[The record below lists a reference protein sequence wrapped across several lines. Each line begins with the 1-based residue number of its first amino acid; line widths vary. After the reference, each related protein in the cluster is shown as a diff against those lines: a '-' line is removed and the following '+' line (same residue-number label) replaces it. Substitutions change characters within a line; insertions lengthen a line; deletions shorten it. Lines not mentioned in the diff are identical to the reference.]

1 MRLRRE
7 DNNNPWMAYT
17 DLGVALVSL
26 FILAFVAMATLKE
39 QKAEDLTRTE
49 EEVLSCQEEMRKI
62 ASERNALLSKSLHT
76 SIEAGLIALEDG
88 KIQIQASFLFPING
102 ADLTPEGVRVIQGIS
117 KGLLDVIG
125 ESDVIMVSGFTDDTP
140 VKSATYTNWNLSTE
154 RAVNVVKTLIKQGF
168 PADRLFAAGF
178 GEYQPKY
185 PNDSEEHR
193 RLNRRVE
200 IGVTP
205 LQKMDDSVPA
215 KNDASKK
222 DGSAKKN
229 VSAKKGK

>member
-7 DNNNPWMAYT
+7 EGSNPWMAYT
-17 DLGVALVSL
+17 DLGIALVSL

-62 ASERNALLSKSLHT
+62 AAERNALLAKSLQT

-88 KIQIQASFLFPING
+88 KIQIQASFLFPTNG
-102 ADLTPEGVRVIQGIS
+102 AKLTTEGEGVIKGIS
-117 KGLLDVIG
+117 KGLLDALDTG
-125 ESDVIMVSGFTDDTP
+125 DVIMVSGFTDDIPFSGST
-140 VKSATYTNWNLSTE
+140 TYTNWNLSTE
-154 RAVNVVKTLIKQGF
+154 RAVNVVKTLIKEGF
-168 PADRLFAAGF
+168 PSDRLFAAGF
-178 GEYQPKY
+178 GEFQPKY
-185 PNDSEEHR
+185 PNDTEEHR

-205 LQKMDDSVPA
+205 LRL
-215 KNDASKK
+215 
-222 DGSAKKN
+222 GSTR
-229 VSAKKGK
+229 

>member
-1 MRLRRE
+1 MRFRKDE
-7 DNNNPWMAYT
+7 NNNPWMAYT
-17 DLGVALVSL
+17 DLGIALVSL

-62 ASERNALLSKSLHT
+62 AAERNALLSKSLQT

-102 ADLTPEGVRVIQGIS
+102 ADLTPEGVGVIKGIS
-117 KGLLDVIG
+117 KGLLEALDTT
-125 ESDVIMVSGFTDDTP
+125 DVIMVSGFTDDTP
-140 VKSATYTNWNLSTE
+140 VKSKTYTNWNLSTE
-154 RAVNVVKTLIKQGF
+154 RAVNVVKTLIKEGF
-168 PADRLFAAGF
+168 PPERLFAAGF
-178 GEYQPKY
+178 GEHQPKY

-205 LQKMDDSVPA
+205 LQMME
-215 KNDASKK
+215 KK
-222 DGSAKKN
+222 
-229 VSAKKGK
+229 

>member
-7 DNNNPWMAYT
+7 EGSNPWMAYT
-17 DLGVALVSL
+17 DLGIALVSL

-62 ASERNALLSKSLHT
+62 AAERNALLAKSLQT

-88 KIQIQASFLFPING
+88 KIQIQASFLFPTNG
-102 ADLTPEGVRVIQGIS
+102 AKLTTEGEGVIKGIS
-117 KGLLDVIG
+117 KSLLDALDTG
-125 ESDVIMVSGFTDDTP
+125 DVIMVSGFTDDIPFSGST
-140 VKSATYTNWNLSTE
+140 TYTNWNLSTE
-154 RAVNVVKTLIKQGF
+154 RAVNVVKMLIKEGF
-168 PADRLFAAGF
+168 PSDRIFAAGF
-178 GEYQPKY
+178 GEFQPKY
-185 PNDSEEHR
+185 PNDTEEHR

-205 LQKMDDSVPA
+205 LRL
-215 KNDASKK
+215 
-222 DGSAKKN
+222 GSAR
-229 VSAKKGK
+229 

>member
-7 DNNNPWMAYT
+7 EGSNPWMAYT
-17 DLGVALVSL
+17 DLGIALVSL

-62 ASERNALLSKSLHT
+62 AAERNALLAKSLQT

-88 KIQIQASFLFPING
+88 KIQIQASFLFPTNG
-102 ADLTPEGVRVIQGIS
+102 ANLTQEGIGVIKGIS
-117 KGLLDVIG
+117 KGLLDALDTG
-125 ESDVIMVSGFTDDTP
+125 DVIMVSGFTDDIPFSGST
-140 VKSATYTNWNLSTE
+140 TYTNWNLSTE
-154 RAVNVVKTLIKQGF
+154 RAVNVVKTLIKEGF
-168 PADRLFAAGF
+168 PSDRLFAAGF
-178 GEYQPKY
+178 GEFQPKY
-185 PNDSEEHR
+185 PNDTEEHR

-205 LQKMDDSVPA
+205 LRL
-215 KNDASKK
+215 
-222 DGSAKKN
+222 GSTR
-229 VSAKKGK
+229 

>member
-7 DNNNPWMAYT
+7 EGSNPWMAYT
-17 DLGVALVSL
+17 DLGIALVSL

-62 ASERNALLSKSLHT
+62 AAERNALLAKSLQT

-88 KIQIQASFLFPING
+88 KIQIQASFLFPTNG
-102 ADLTPEGVRVIQGIS
+102 AKLTTEGEGVIKGIS
-117 KGLLDVIG
+117 KGLLDALDTG
-125 ESDVIMVSGFTDDTP
+125 DVIMVSGFTDDIPFSGST
-140 VKSATYTNWNLSTE
+140 TYTNWNLSTE
-154 RAVNVVKTLIKQGF
+154 RAVNVVKMLIKEGF
-168 PADRLFAAGF
+168 PSDRIFAAGF
-178 GEYQPKY
+178 GEFQPKY
-185 PNDSEEHR
+185 PNDTEEHR

-205 LQKMDDSVPA
+205 LRLENA
-215 KNDASKK
+215 H
-222 DGSAKKN
+222 
-229 VSAKKGK
+229 

>member
-7 DNNNPWMAYT
+7 EGSNPWMAYT
-17 DLGVALVSL
+17 DLGIALVSL

-62 ASERNALLSKSLHT
+62 AAERNALLAKSLQT

-88 KIQIQASFLFPING
+88 KIQIQASFLFPTNG
-102 ADLTPEGVRVIQGIS
+102 AKLTTEGEGVIKGIS
-117 KGLLDVIG
+117 KGLLDALDTG
-125 ESDVIMVSGFTDDTP
+125 DVIMVSGFTDDIPFSGST
-140 VKSATYTNWNLSTE
+140 TYTNWNLSTE
-154 RAVNVVKTLIKQGF
+154 RAVNVVKTLIKEGF
-168 PADRLFAAGF
+168 PADRIFAAGF
-178 GEYQPKY
+178 GEFQPKY
-185 PNDSEEHR
+185 PNDTEEHR

-205 LQKMDDSVPA
+205 LRLENKR
-215 KNDASKK
+215 
-222 DGSAKKN
+222 
-229 VSAKKGK
+229 

>member
-1 MRLRRE
+1 MRFKRDE
-7 DNNNPWMAYT
+7 NSNPWMAYT

-62 ASERNALLSKSLHT
+62 AAERNALLSKSLQT
-76 SIEAGLIALEDG
+76 SIEAGLIALEGG
-88 KIQIQASFLFPING
+88 KIQIQAQFLFPING
-102 ADLTPEGVRVIQGIS
+102 ADLTQEGVGVIRGIS
-117 KGLLDVIG
+117 KGLLEAMD
-125 ESDVIMVSGFTDDTP
+125 STDVIMVSGFTDDTP
-140 VKSATYTNWNLSTE
+140 IKSSTYTNWNLSTE
-154 RAVNVVKTLIKQGF
+154 RAVNVVKTLIKEGF
-168 PADRLFAAGF
+168 PPERLFAAGF
-178 GEYQPKY
+178 GEHQPKY

-205 LQKMDDSVPA
+205 LQMIEKT
-215 KNDASKK
+215 N
-222 DGSAKKN
+222 
-229 VSAKKGK
+229 

>member
-7 DNNNPWMAYT
+7 EGSNPWMAYT
-17 DLGVALVSL
+17 DLGIALVSL

-62 ASERNALLSKSLHT
+62 AAERNALLAKSLQT

-88 KIQIQASFLFPING
+88 KIQIQASFLFPTNG
-102 ADLTPEGVRVIQGIS
+102 AKLTTEGEGVIKGIS
-117 KGLLDVIG
+117 KGLLDALDTG
-125 ESDVIMVSGFTDDTP
+125 DVIMVSGFTDDIPFSGST
-140 VKSATYTNWNLSTE
+140 TYTNWNLSTE
-154 RAVNVVKTLIKQGF
+154 RAVNVVKMLIKEGF
-168 PADRLFAAGF
+168 PSDRIFAAGF
-178 GEYQPKY
+178 GEFQPKY
-185 PNDSEEHR
+185 PNDTEEHR

-205 LQKMDDSVPA
+205 LRLEKH
-215 KNDASKK
+215 
-222 DGSAKKN
+222 
-229 VSAKKGK
+229 

>member
-1 MRLRRE
+1 MRFRKDE
-7 DNNNPWMAYT
+7 NSNPWMAYT
-17 DLGVALVSL
+17 DLGIALVSL

-62 ASERNALLSKSLHT
+62 AAERNALLSKSLQT

-102 ADLTPEGVRVIQGIS
+102 ADLTQEGVGVIRGIS
-117 KGLLDVIG
+117 KGLLEALD
-125 ESDVIMVSGFTDDTP
+125 STDVIMVSGFTDDTP
-140 VKSATYTNWNLSTE
+140 VKSKTYTNWNLSTE
-154 RAVNVVKTLIKQGF
+154 RAVNVVKTLIKEGF
-168 PADRLFAAGF
+168 PPERLFAAGF
-178 GEYQPKY
+178 GEHQPKY

-205 LQKMDDSVPA
+205 LQMMD
-215 KNDASKK
+215 KK
-222 DGSAKKN
+222 
-229 VSAKKGK
+229 

>member
-7 DNNNPWMAYT
+7 EGNNPWMAYT
-17 DLGVALVSL
+17 DLGIALVSL

-62 ASERNALLSKSLHT
+62 AAERNALLAKSLQT

-88 KIQIQASFLFPING
+88 KIQIQASFLFPTNG
-102 ADLTPEGVRVIQGIS
+102 AKLTTEGEGVIRGIS
-117 KGLLDVIG
+117 KGLLDALDTG
-125 ESDVIMVSGFTDDTP
+125 DVIMVSGFTDDIPFSGST
-140 VKSATYTNWNLSTE
+140 TYTNWNLSTE
-154 RAVNVVKTLIKQGF
+154 RAVNVVKMLIKEGF
-168 PADRLFAAGF
+168 PSDRIFAAGF
-178 GEYQPKY
+178 GEFQPKY
-185 PNDSEEHR
+185 PNDTEEHR

-205 LQKMDDSVPA
+205 LRLESRH
-215 KNDASKK
+215 
-222 DGSAKKN
+222 
-229 VSAKKGK
+229 

>member
-1 MRLRRE
+1 MRFKQD
-7 DNNNPWMAYT
+7 DNRNPWMAYT

-49 EEVLSCQEEMRKI
+49 EEVLSCQEQMRKI
-62 ASERNALLSKSLHT
+62 AAERNALLSKSLQT

-88 KIQIQASFLFPING
+88 KIQIQASFLFPLNG
-102 ADLTPEGVRVIQGIS
+102 ANLTPEGVSVIQGIS
-117 KGLLDVIG
+117 KGLLDALDTG
-125 ESDVIMVSGFTDDTP
+125 DVIMVSGFTDDTP
-140 VKSATYTNWNLSTE
+140 VKSSTYTNWHLSSE
-154 RAVNVVKTLIKQGF
+154 RAVNVVKALVAQGF
-168 PADRLFAAGF
+168 PPDRLFAAGF
-178 GEYQPKY
+178 GEHQPKY

-205 LQKMDDSVPA
+205 LQSNNIEKQ
-215 KNDASKK
+215 
-222 DGSAKKN
+222 SAK
-229 VSAKKGK
+229 VEGAR

>member
-1 MRLRRE
+1 MRFRKDE
-7 DNNNPWMAYT
+7 NNNPWMAYT
-17 DLGVALVSL
+17 DLGIALVSL

-62 ASERNALLSKSLHT
+62 AAERNALLSKSLQT

-102 ADLTPEGVRVIQGIS
+102 ADLTNEGVGVIRGIS
-117 KGLLDVIG
+117 KGLLEALD
-125 ESDVIMVSGFTDDTP
+125 STDVIMVSGFTDDTP
-140 VKSATYTNWNLSTE
+140 VKSKTYTNWNLSTE
-154 RAVNVVKTLIKQGF
+154 RAVNVVKTLIKEGF
-168 PADRLFAAGF
+168 PPERLFAAGF
-178 GEYQPKY
+178 GEHQPKY

-205 LQKMDDSVPA
+205 LQMKD
-215 KNDASKK
+215 KK
-222 DGSAKKN
+222 
-229 VSAKKGK
+229 

>member
-7 DNNNPWMAYT
+7 EGNNPWMAYT
-17 DLGVALVSL
+17 DLGIALVSL

-62 ASERNALLSKSLHT
+62 AAERNALLAKSLQT

-88 KIQIQASFLFPING
+88 KIQIQASFLFPTNG
-102 ADLTPEGVRVIQGIS
+102 AKLTTEGEGVIKGIS
-117 KGLLDVIG
+117 KGLLDALDTG
-125 ESDVIMVSGFTDDTP
+125 DVIMVSGFTDDIPFSGST
-140 VKSATYTNWNLSTE
+140 TYTNWNLSTE
-154 RAVNVVKTLIKQGF
+154 RAVNVVKMLIKEGF
-168 PADRLFAAGF
+168 PSDRIFAAGF
-178 GEYQPKY
+178 GEFQPKY
-185 PNDSEEHR
+185 PNDTEEHR

-205 LQKMDDSVPA
+205 LRLESRH
-215 KNDASKK
+215 
-222 DGSAKKN
+222 
-229 VSAKKGK
+229 

>member
-7 DNNNPWMAYT
+7 EGSNPWMAYT
-17 DLGVALVSL
+17 DLGIALVSL

-62 ASERNALLSKSLHT
+62 AAERNALLAKSLQT

-88 KIQIQASFLFPING
+88 KIQIQASFLFPTNG
-102 ADLTPEGVRVIQGIS
+102 AKLTTEGEGVIKGIS
-117 KGLLDVIG
+117 KGLLDALDTG
-125 ESDVIMVSGFTDDTP
+125 DVIMVSGFTDDIPFSGST
-140 VKSATYTNWNLSTE
+140 TYTNWNLSTE
-154 RAVNVVKTLIKQGF
+154 RAVNVVKMLIKEGF
-168 PADRLFAAGF
+168 PSDRLFAAGF
-178 GEYQPKY
+178 GEFQPKY
-185 PNDSEEHR
+185 PNDTEEHR

-205 LQKMDDSVPA
+205 LRL
-215 KNDASKK
+215 
-222 DGSAKKN
+222 GSTR
-229 VSAKKGK
+229 

>member
-7 DNNNPWMAYT
+7 EGSNPWMAYT
-17 DLGVALVSL
+17 DLGIALVSL

-62 ASERNALLSKSLHT
+62 AAERNALLAKSLQT

-88 KIQIQASFLFPING
+88 KIQIQASFLFPTNG
-102 ADLTPEGVRVIQGIS
+102 AKLTREGEGVIKGIS
-117 KGLLDVIG
+117 KGLLDALDTG
-125 ESDVIMVSGFTDDTP
+125 DVIMVSGFTDDIPFSGST
-140 VKSATYTNWNLSTE
+140 TYTNWNLSTE
-154 RAVNVVKTLIKQGF
+154 RAVNVVKMLIKEGF
-168 PADRLFAAGF
+168 PSDRIFAAGF
-178 GEYQPKY
+178 GEFQPKY
-185 PNDSEEHR
+185 PNDTEEHR

-205 LQKMDDSVPA
+205 LRLEKH
-215 KNDASKK
+215 
-222 DGSAKKN
+222 
-229 VSAKKGK
+229 